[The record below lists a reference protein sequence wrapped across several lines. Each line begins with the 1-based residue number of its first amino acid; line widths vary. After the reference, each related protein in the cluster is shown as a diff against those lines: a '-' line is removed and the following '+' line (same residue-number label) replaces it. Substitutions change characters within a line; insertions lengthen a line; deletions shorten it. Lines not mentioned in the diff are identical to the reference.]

1 MIPIRKNNN
10 DLMIH
15 KNIRLLESRTKLLYA
30 KILEKIQKEFPD
42 IVRRDAWQRVRTDI
56 LNLSNDI
63 VRANKADF
71 DDMERSYKTQP
82 FILSCNIKGQKTIM
96 LSNNALNVF
105 KDIRFVD
112 NPYEIIIR
120 VRANDYNIEV
130 IDQIAKAC
138 VFGETKYDKGFIT
151 YIISK
156 DDCIKVLGF
165 FNMIPFRRDIKD
177 KYEQW
182 KKNLSNWYF
191 AHGDW

>member
-1 MIPIRKNNN
+1 MIPIKKNNN
-10 DLMIH
+10 DLIIH

-30 KILEKIQKEFPD
+30 KILERIQKAFPN
-42 IVRRDAWQRVRTDI
+42 IVSNGKWSNVRTSI
-56 LNLSNDI
+56 LDLANDI
-63 VRANKADF
+63 MRANRADF
-71 DDMERSYKTQP
+71 DDFERSYKVQP

-96 LSNNALNVF
+96 LSNNALDVF
-105 KDIRFVD
+105 KHIRFVE

-120 VRANDYNIEV
+120 VKANDYNIEV
-130 IDQIAKAC
+130 IDHISKVC
-138 VFGETKYDKGFIT
+138 VFGKITYDKGFVS

-156 DDCIKVLGF
+156 NDCIKVLGF

-182 KKNLSNWYF
+182 KKGLDNWYF